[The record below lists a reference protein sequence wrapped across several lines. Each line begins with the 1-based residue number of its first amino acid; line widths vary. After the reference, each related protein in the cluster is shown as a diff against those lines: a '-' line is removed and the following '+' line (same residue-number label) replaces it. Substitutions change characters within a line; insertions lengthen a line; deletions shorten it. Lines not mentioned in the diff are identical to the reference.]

1 MHLQGMDFA
10 RFHYIVKVVKRGT
23 GMIHVLH
30 PVRILLC
37 QYFVS
42 ILKELKS
49 KLSKYKEKYIF
60 NPLGTYQAFLDF
72 VYKGWIT
79 Q

>member
-1 MHLQGMDFA
+1 
-10 RFHYIVKVVKRGT
+10 
-23 GMIHVLH
+23 MIHVLH
-30 PVRILLC
+30 PVRILHC
-37 QYFVS
+37 QHFVF